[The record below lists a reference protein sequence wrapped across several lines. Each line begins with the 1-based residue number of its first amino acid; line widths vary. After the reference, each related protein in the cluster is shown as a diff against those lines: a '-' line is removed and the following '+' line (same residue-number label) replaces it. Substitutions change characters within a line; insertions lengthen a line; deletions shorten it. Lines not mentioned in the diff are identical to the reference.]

1 MVETIYTHCLAK
13 AGATEGFPFGDD
25 VLVMKVGGKIFA
37 LMNLEARPVR
47 VNLKCDPLRAIDLR
61 ERYEGVMPGWH
72 MNKKHWNTVDAEAD
86 VPRPDLLEM
95 IDHSYDL
102 VRQSLPKAVRE
113 AL

>member
-1 MVETIYTHCLAK
+1 
-13 AGATEGFPFGDD
+13 
-25 VLVMKVGGKIFA
+25 MKVGGKIFA